1 MYCDYNELENY
12 AVILDTIFKKINT
25 TMDALE
31 DSYKVIYNSANWN
44 SQTRNYFYNQVK
56 EILSNMESVNSKFY
70 NIKIYLDT
78 VVENYRRTEQGIS
91 SYMKF

>member
-12 AVILDTIFKKINT
+12 ANILNTLFKKINT

-31 DSYKVIYNSANWN
+31 DSYKTIYDSANWN
-44 SQTRNYFYNQVK
+44 SETRNYFYQQIK
-56 EILSNMESVNSKFY
+56 EILTNMESVNSKFY
-70 NIKIYLDT
+70 NVKTYLDT
-78 VVENYRRTEQGIS
+78 VVENYRIVDQGIS